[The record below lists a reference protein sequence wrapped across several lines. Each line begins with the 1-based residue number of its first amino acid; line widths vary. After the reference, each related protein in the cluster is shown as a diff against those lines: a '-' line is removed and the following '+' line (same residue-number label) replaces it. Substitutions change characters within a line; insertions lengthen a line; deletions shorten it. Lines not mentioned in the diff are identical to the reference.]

1 MGDWTESKYHETR
14 FGGMDKSVEPHTLD
28 RDGGIMVD
36 EFNMLSRTQGLRTR
50 KGWKMAHDLSLYVSS
65 LPGTPK
71 SPLGLIPY
79 IANITTVSE
88 DDDDDDTG
96 GDGGNG
102 GVIGGLIDDGGDGGG
117 GGGGSNPVS
126 LTLTTPQAVVADV
139 PFNISAAA
147 SAQYA
152 GGSAH
157 LEWDFQ
163 PDGQPSVS
171 LTKGIRSGWDNQA
184 WSAQATIWTADR
196 TRTGVTATLKIGNT
210 TKATKNMG
218 YSVADMIPSLTSPVP
233 YRQQF
238 TFTVACK
245 LGGATQTNYA
255 GNGRGVAISWQ
266 ALDADDNP
274 VSCHVSCSQ
283 TGWADGVGTY
293 SARLTSVSATAVK
306 LKVIATYAGKSQTA
320 EATIQGAGLL
330 RLPSSLH
337 VYGNGGT
344 MRINAVALTPSSL
357 SVVAQVGG
365 QTVDITDYLEMA
377 ADASRIDFSHG
388 WEDNVWEHSVRAKS
402 GASAATLTL
411 KLMNGEMELA
421 SDTITIASAL
431 TATIDT
437 DESIK
442 PGENIEATATISA
455 TGYALARLPEGT
467 VHLQIGPNAEV
478 NEPNAEN
485 EFEITGVMEE
495 VASGSYVVQ
504 VVDMRDGTPLAQAT
518 VTVQT
523 IYEALAEAINERS
536 LAMHGEPVSIYGGG
550 GHGEDG
556 WYDGSETASTLAQA
570 AIAAMTGY
578 VKEIDL
584 NQGTV
589 TNFSSS
595 NTGISASQPAGKT
608 EQQWMADVYA
618 TIKTAKA
625 VSTTSFSK
633 EGSGRDGYASNQ
645 RSSNYDEA
653 TDTTSWSETT
663 DALFARTK
671 TKMETDSQDIAYT
684 SYGEAK
690 QTSSYSG
697 GNAGEY
703 MAGLAYCSMTFNKL
717 RVKCTSSVGYANF
730 TRTVRW
736 LGHSA
741 KLGSNFSKLGHDI
754 PNEGE
759 YGYVLGQQTASAG
772 NDFDWSGWHASS
784 FSPSFTWNSQSEGYY
799 LYIDKGIMEF
809 NFSHK

>member
-28 RDGGIMVD
+28 RDGGIMAD
-36 EFNMLSRTQGLRTR
+36 EFNMMSRTQGLRTR
-50 KGWKMAHDLSLYVSS
+50 KGWKVANDLSLYVSS

-163 PDGQPSVS
+163 PDGQPGVS
-171 LTKGIRSGWDNQA
+171 LTKGIRSGWSDKA

-218 YSVADMIPSLTSPVP
+218 YSVADMIPSLISPVP

-255 GNGRGVAISWQ
+255 GNGRGVAIRWQ
-266 ALDADDNP
+266 ALDENGNS
-274 VSCHVSCSQ
+274 VSCHVSYSL
-283 TGWADGVGTY
+283 TDWADGVGTY
-293 SARLTSVSATAVK
+293 SARLTSVSATAAK
-306 LKVIATYAGKSQTA
+306 LKVIVTYAGESQTA

-377 ADASRIDFSHG
+377 ADASRIDFSRG

-411 KLMNGEMELA
+411 KLMNGQTELA
-421 SDTITIASAL
+421 SDTITIANAL
-431 TATIDT
+431 TATIT
-437 DESIK
+437 APTASTLN
-442 PGENIEATATISA
+442 PGEDLTATATVAAS
-455 TGYALARLPEGT
+455 GYTITRLPENIVEIQILDEEEIIVAYIGNTAGT
-467 VHLQIGPNAEV
+467 LELTTI
-478 NEPNAEN
+478 
-485 EFEITGVMEE
+485 MED
-495 VASGSYVVQ
+495 ATSGTYNVQ
-504 VVDMRDGTPLAQAT
+504 VVDTRDDSVLASKS
-518 VTVQT
+518 VTVLT
-523 IYEALAEAINERS
+523 MKSLLAEAINERLIAKGQS
-536 LAMHGEPVSIYGGG
+536 GSYTEDDTLYTLWGGALSAMQYFADA
-550 GHGEDG
+550 DG
-556 WYDGSETASTLAQA
+556 VANDGSFTPYAATAAS
-570 AIAAMTGY
+570 
-578 VKEIDL
+578 
-584 NQGTV
+584 
-589 TNFSSS
+589 
-595 NTGISASQPAGKT
+595 TGISDPTAEGTDPEEWLDDAYDK
-608 EQQWMADVYA
+608 VC
-618 TIKTAKA
+618 TAK
-625 VSTTSFSK
+625 SR
-633 EGSGRDGYASNQ
+633 EGSWESDLTGYKCAGSHRGHYEYNADPPPTYINCETEAECKNLAMQDAAWQQDGDMAGWKASVSGSCNPEYGSYVANVNANYSENKIRCTNTHPDVPIYADFYFTGS
-645 RSSNYDEA
+645 
-653 TDTTSWSETT
+653 
-663 DALFARTK
+663 
-671 TKMETDSQDIAYT
+671 
-684 SYGEAK
+684 
-690 QTSSYSG
+690 SSYSDTWD
-697 GNAGEY
+697 N
-703 MAGLAYCSMTFNKL
+703 
-717 RVKCTSSVGYANF
+717 
-730 TRTVRW
+730 
-736 LGHSA
+736 LGHHIA
-741 KLGSNFSKLGHDI
+741 PQGQTVKLFSGGCLAGGSFAWID
-754 PNEGE
+754 
-759 YGYVLGQQTASAG
+759 AG
-772 NDFDWSGWHASS
+772 NERPELS
-784 FSPSFTWNSQSEGYY
+784 FVSKKGYEMSVAHCIVTYSFKHG
-799 LYIDKGIMEF
+799 
-809 NFSHK
+809 

>member
-28 RDGGIMVD
+28 RDGGIMAD
-36 EFNMLSRTQGLRTR
+36 EFNMMSRTQGLRTR
-50 KGWKMAHDLSLYVSS
+50 KGWKVANDLSLYVSS

-163 PDGQPSVS
+163 PDGQPAVS
-171 LTKGIRSGWDNQA
+171 LTKGIRSGWSDRA

-255 GNGRGVAISWQ
+255 GNGRGVAIRWQ
-266 ALDADDNP
+266 ALDENGNS
-274 VSCHVSCSQ
+274 VSCHVSYSL
-283 TGWADGVGTY
+283 TEWADGVGTY
-293 SARLTSVSATAVK
+293 SARLTSVSATAAK
-306 LKVIATYAGKSQTA
+306 LKVIVTYAGESQTA

-377 ADASRIDFSHG
+377 ADASRIDFSRG

-421 SDTITIASAL
+421 SDTITIANAL
-431 TATIDT
+431 TATIT
-437 DESIK
+437 APTASTMN
-442 PGENIEATATISA
+442 PGEDLTATATVAAS
-455 TGYALARLPEGT
+455 GYTITRLPENIVEIQILDEEEIIVTYNGNAAGELELET
-467 VHLQIGPNAEV
+467 VMGDA
-478 NEPNAEN
+478 
-485 EFEITGVMEE
+485 T
-495 VASGSYVVQ
+495 SGRYKVQ
-504 VVDMRDGTPLAQAT
+504 VIDTRDETELASIT
-518 VTVQT
+518 VTVLSMKSM
-523 IYEALAEAINERS
+523 LAEAINERLVAKGEQGNYKEGDS
-536 LAMHGEPVSIYGGG
+536 LYTLWGGALAAMRYFANADGVAADGTYTPYTATAESTGIPDPSAEGTDPEEWLDNAYDKVCTAKSKSAGYATDMKGYDCSSLYRGEVRYREEPPYDPIYVESEASCKQKAIAQARWGDEDSDYRGWKAFSGGVSSKPYDAWEAYLHAYYSDNKIRCTITNPNVDVHADYYFRGYQNGGATWDSLGHTVAPNGQTVKLFQNDCAEGGSFAWVDAGNTPPALTCEPGGG
-550 GHGEDG
+550 YE
-556 WYDGSETASTLAQA
+556 
-570 AIAAMTGY
+570 MT
-578 VKEIDL
+578 VVDCI
-584 NQGTV
+584 V
-589 TNFSSS
+589 T
-595 NTGISASQPAGKT
+595 
-608 EQQWMADVYA
+608 
-618 TIKTAKA
+618 
-625 VSTTSFSK
+625 
-633 EGSGRDGYASNQ
+633 
-645 RSSNYDEA
+645 
-653 TDTTSWSETT
+653 
-663 DALFARTK
+663 
-671 TKMETDSQDIAYT
+671 
-684 SYGEAK
+684 YGFK
-690 QTSSYSG
+690 HQ
-697 GNAGEY
+697 
-703 MAGLAYCSMTFNKL
+703 
-717 RVKCTSSVGYANF
+717 
-730 TRTVRW
+730 
-736 LGHSA
+736 
-741 KLGSNFSKLGHDI
+741 
-754 PNEGE
+754 
-759 YGYVLGQQTASAG
+759 
-772 NDFDWSGWHASS
+772 
-784 FSPSFTWNSQSEGYY
+784 
-799 LYIDKGIMEF
+799 
-809 NFSHK
+809 

>member
-28 RDGGIMVD
+28 RDGGIMAD
-36 EFNMLSRTQGLRTR
+36 EFNMMSRTQGLRTR

-71 SPLGLIPY
+71 SPLGIIPY
-79 IANITTVSE
+79 VPNITTVAE
-88 DDDDDDTG
+88 DDDDDD
-96 GDGGNG
+96 DGGNG
-102 GVIGGLIDDGGDGGG
+102 GVIGGLIDDGGG
-117 GGGGSNPVS
+117 GGGGSTIPVTLS
-126 LTLTTPQAVVADV
+126 LAAPQAVVADV
-139 PFNISAAA
+139 PFNISSAA
-147 SAQYA
+147 SNPYN
-152 GGSAH
+152 GGNAH
-157 LEWDFQ
+157 LEWAFQ
-163 PDGQPSVS
+163 PGGQPSVS

-245 LGGATQTNYA
+245 LGGATLSGYA
-255 GNGRGVAISWQ
+255 GEGRGVSISWQ
-266 ALDADDNP
+266 AFDADDKT

-306 LKVIATYAGKSQTA
+306 LKVTATYAGESHTA
-320 EATIQGAGLL
+320 EASIQGVGYL
-330 RLPSSLH
+330 RVPSSLH
-337 VYGNGGT
+337 VYGGGGS
-344 MRINAVALTPSSL
+344 MRINAVGLTPSAL
-357 SVVAQVGG
+357 SIVAQVGG
-365 QTVDITDYLEMA
+365 QTVDIDGFLEL
-377 ADASRIDFSHG
+377 DNGSPVNFSSG
-388 WEDNVWEHSVRAKS
+388 WEGNVWENTVRAKS
-402 GASAATLTL
+402 SASSGTLTL
-411 KLMNGEMELA
+411 KLMNGETEQA
-421 SDTITIASAL
+421 TADITISNGIE
-431 TATIDT
+431 ATLDVP
-437 DESIK
+437 ESVL
-442 PGENIEATATISA
+442 PGGNIEASATISA
-455 TGYALARLPEGT
+455 TGFTLTRLPEGT

-478 NEPNAEN
+478 NEPNEEN
-485 EFEITGVMEE
+485 ELEITGVMED